1 MRCLSVVLC
10 LAPLCGCA
18 TGTAARFVDGGL
30 FTQTSARERVVAQLG
45 QPYADPAAAERL
57 KAIAGRLVRANPVLP
72 QRLRIE
78 LLGGSC
84 LNAASL
90 PPNQVFISR
99 GLYAALSEEAC
110 LAAVL
115 AHELA
120 HLAAGDHTKARAVS
134 RAALGE
140 REAAADAQAT
150 RYLRAAG
157 YRPCAMRSVIERL
170 LRQRTSEMLCERREQ
185 LVADERPAD
194 NGVLAQ
200 R

>member
-1 MRCLSVVLC
+1 
-10 LAPLCGCA
+10 
-18 TGTAARFVDGGL
+18 
-30 FTQTSARERVVAQLG
+30 VVAQLG